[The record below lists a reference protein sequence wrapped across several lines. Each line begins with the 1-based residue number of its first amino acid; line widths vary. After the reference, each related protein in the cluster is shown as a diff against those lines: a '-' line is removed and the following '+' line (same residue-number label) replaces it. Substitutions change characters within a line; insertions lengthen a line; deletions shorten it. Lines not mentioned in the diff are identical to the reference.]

1 MDRFE
6 SISAFVAVAEAR
18 GFSAASRRLGIPLA
32 TVSRKVSELED
43 QLRAKLFNRSTRKV
57 TLTESGQQFFAACRR
72 ILDDL
77 GEAERAA
84 SGEYSEPRGELV
96 LTAPIVFGRL
106 HLVPIVVEFLEAY
119 PEVDV
124 QMLLVDRVVDLVDEH
139 VDLALRIGALPE
151 SSMIAARVGSI
162 GWVVCASP
170 EYLAARGAPAHPSE
184 LAAHQAIMF
193 AGRSSPKVWPFRIGT
208 AVETFALRSRLN
220 VTTAEAAIDAAVAG
234 AGVTRVL
241 SYQAAAAVLD
251 GRLALVL
258 RDYEVDANPVSL
270 IYPSGRLVPLKLR
283 ALLDFAAPRLKT
295 RLQAIAAMETRG
307 NS

>member
-6 SISAFVAVAEAR
+6 SISAFVAVAEAQ
-18 GFSAASRRLGIPLA
+18 GFSAASRRLGMPLA

-43 QLRAKLFNRSTRKV
+43 QLRVKLFNRSTRKV

-84 SGEYSEPRGELV
+84 SGEYSAPRGELV

-106 HLVPIVVEFLEAY
+106 HLVPIVVEFLKAY

-124 QMLLVDRVVDLVDEH
+124 QMLLVDRVVDLIDEH
-139 VDLALRIGALPE
+139 IDLALRIGALPE
-151 SSMIAARVGSI
+151 SSMIAVRVGSI

-170 EYLAARGAPAHPSE
+170 DYLAAHGVPAHPSE
-184 LAAHQAIMF
+184 LAAHEAIMF
-193 AGRSSPKVWPFRIGT
+193 AGLSSTREWPFRIGT
-208 AVETFALRSRLN
+208 TVEMFPVRSRLN
-220 VTTAEAAIDAAVAG
+220 VTTAEAAIDAAIARAG
-234 AGVTRVL
+234 ITRVL

-251 GRLALVL
+251 GRLELVL

-270 IYPSGRLVPLKLR
+270 VYPSGRLVPLKLR
-283 ALLDFAAPRLKT
+283 AFLDFAAPRLKT
-295 RLQAIAAMETRG
+295 RLQAIAALESRRG
-307 NS
+307 A